1 MDAGSRLQPL
11 VHIIDEVPFAPD
23 VDSLIRRLRIKP
35 GEVAEFQRLLEEARG
50 LARPRALYLAAYIT
64 ARGEDWVEIEGVC
77 FSSRVLRVNLDAAY
91 RVFPYL
97 ATCGAELQ
105 LWAGGVQDMVLG
117 YWAEA
122 VKEAALFC
130 ALEALNADLEARYHP
145 GKTSKMSPGS
155 LEDWPLLEQRQLF
168 QLLGQHADQ
177 IGVRLTESLL
187 MVPTKSVSGIRFPNE
202 VGFENCQL
210 CPREDC
216 PGRRAEYDPLLYGE
230 RFRGEN
236 G

>member
-1 MDAGSRLQPL
+1 MTQTTA
-11 VHIIDEVPFAPD
+11 HIINEVPFAPD
-23 VDSLIRRLRIKP
+23 VDHLVRRLRIKP
-35 GEVAEFQRLLEEARG
+35 GEEAEFLRLLEEARG

-64 ARGEDWVEIEGVC
+64 ARGEDWVAIEGVR

-97 ATCGAELQ
+97 ATCGPELQ
-105 LWAGGVQDMVLG
+105 RWAGGMQDMVWG

-122 VKEAALFC
+122 IKEAALFC
-130 ALEALNADLEARYHP
+130 ALEALNADLEARYRP
-145 GKTSKMSPGS
+145 GQTSKMSPGS

-168 QLLGQHADQ
+168 QLLGQRVEQ

-187 MVPTKSVSGIRFPNE
+187 MVPTKTVSGIRFPNE
-202 VGFENCQL
+202 IGFENCQL
-210 CPREDC
+210 CPRDDC
-216 PGRRAEYDPLLYGE
+216 PGRRAEYDPLLYDD

-236 G
+236 E